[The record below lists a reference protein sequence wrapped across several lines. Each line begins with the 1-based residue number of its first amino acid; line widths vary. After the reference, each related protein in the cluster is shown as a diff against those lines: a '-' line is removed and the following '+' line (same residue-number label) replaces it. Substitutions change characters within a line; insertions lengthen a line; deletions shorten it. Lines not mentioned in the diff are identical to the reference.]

1 MPVRLKNIENIILKK
16 KSESTLASILIEYA
30 TLSQKFATAD
40 SQSWYFKQAKES
52 TNRKLESLLER
63 YKEIRS
69 LFNENSIDYF
79 IHKINKNNSHI
90 AHLKE
95 NGMNSI
101 SYLTCTSLSDENAF
115 ITELIRLK
123 SKTKTLMPI
132 DYYLQKPEELLILI
146 D

>member
-1 MPVRLKNIENIILKK
+1 MKVSLKNIENIILKK
-16 KSESTLASILIEYA
+16 KSESTLASILMEYA
-30 TLSQKFATAD
+30 TLNRKLANAD
-40 SQSWYFKQAKES
+40 SQSWYFKQAQES
-52 TNRKLESLLER
+52 TNRKLESLLDR

-90 AHLKE
+90 AHFKE

-146 D
+146 N

>member
-40 SQSWYFKQAKES
+40 SQSWYFKQAQES

-146 D
+146 N